1 MKFKEHQCFYFRSMG
16 KVLRVT
22 AIFTNDDDANDYM
35 SKHKD
40 EGVIA
45 VVENFVFIANVY
57 DNGIKIPK
65 EA

>member
-1 MKFKEHQCFYFRSMG
+1 MG